1 MSEPLLTRY
10 LQPLLAGRRAE
21 CFSIVH
27 GAIDSGL
34 SAERLLRELVWPAMT
49 QVERM
54 FRADRISIAVESM
67 AARINRTVA
76 DQLQVH
82 LPRVSRR
89 GERIVITCAQY
100 EHEEL
105 GAQIV
110 ADLFQAQGWDVYLM
124 GAGIPHD
131 EIVSLLGQIR
141 PAAFVIFGARPQDAP
156 DVRALIDRIREIG
169 VCPTMNTVLSGGVF
183 NRAEGLWQEVGA
195 DAFAPT
201 AGELI
206 DTVSGLAPRQ
216 AGAAR
221 RGIIKKRHRRRKSV
235 TVAPRD
241 SGPAVAAVGFQFQPG
256 TVHTAAAA
264 TPS

>member
-21 CFSIVH
+21 CFAIVH
-27 GAIDSGL
+27 EAIQGGM

-54 FRADRISIAVESM
+54 FRSDRITIAVESM
-67 AARINRTVA
+67 ATRINRTVA

-89 GERIVITCAQY
+89 GERIVITCANH

-110 ADLFQAQGWDVYLM
+110 ADLLQARGWDVYLM
-124 GAGIPHD
+124 GAEIPHD
-131 EIVSLLGQIR
+131 EVVSLLGQIR
-141 PAAFVIFGARPQDAP
+141 PTAFIIFGARPQHAP
-156 DVRALIDRIREIG
+156 IVRALIDRIREIG

-183 NRAEGLWQEVGA
+183 NRADGLWQEVGA
-195 DAFAPT
+195 DAFAPN

-206 DTVSGLAPRQ
+206 DVISGLAPRQ
-216 AGAAR
+216 AGTAR
-221 RGIIKKRHRRRKSV
+221 RGIVKKRHRRRKSV
-235 TVAPRD
+235 AISAHD
-241 SGPAVAAVGFQFQPG
+241 SGPATAGVGFQFESG
-256 TVHTAAAA
+256 TVHAAAVA